1 MIQEGFLSHIVVVT
15 DDHMINPLAWPDL
28 IRPHRRQTVSSCR
41 RSGPGSGIN
50 GGDGDG
56 LNSIG
61 NDESTSTVPTDTS
74 TSNGSGLTRGCFS
87 SGVRQREQIG
97 IAPLGG

>member
-1 MIQEGFLSHIVVVT
+1 MIQEGFLSHIVVT
-15 DDHMINPLAWPDL
+15 DDHMINPLTDL

-41 RSGPGSGIN
+41 RSGPGSGIS